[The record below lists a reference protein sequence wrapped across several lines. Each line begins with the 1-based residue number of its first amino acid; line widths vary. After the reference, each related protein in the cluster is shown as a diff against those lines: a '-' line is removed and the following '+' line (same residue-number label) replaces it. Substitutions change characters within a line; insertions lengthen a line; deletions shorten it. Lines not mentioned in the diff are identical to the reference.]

1 MNHLSESQILRQISQ
16 NEQSILEA
24 QRKAQSLANEN
35 TRLRAALN
43 RRRNESLLSG
53 FPVGHIAVIVSG
65 GVR

>member
-1 MNHLSESQILRQISQ
+1 MNGLSEAQILRQISD
-16 NEQSILEA
+16 NELAILEA

-53 FPVGHIAVIVSG
+53 FPVGHIAVVIG
-65 GVR
+65 GGIR